1 MDTNTVPL
9 EHIHHIF
16 HKLNAVDR
24 QRSTAFVKENDRIRF
39 FAGRY
44 LLDIYLHDLSISETL
59 LQIQADEFK
68 RPRLPETTF
77 SISHSENWVAVAAGK
92 YDLSIGI
99 DLEVCAPLCVTDYIE
114 PFNQEEREYILEEN
128 TLSRFYHAW
137 TKKESGLKG
146 IGKGFLHNPMEI
158 NTINQYFL
166 YLNKKYS
173 WTELNIEGE
182 VKAHL
187 CHDQD
192 NATVNIK
199 MIRT

>member
-1 MDTNTVPL
+1 MDTNTFPL
-9 EHIHHIF
+9 GHIYHIF

-59 LQIQADEFK
+59 FQIQADEFK

-77 SISHSENWVAVAAGK
+77 SISHSENWVAVATGTKDVA
-92 YDLSIGI
+92 IGI
-99 DLEVCAPLCVTDYIE
+99 DLEVCAPLFVSDYLE
-114 PFNQEEREYILEEN
+114 PFNKKEREYILKEN

-146 IGKGFLHNPMEI
+146 IGKGFLYNPIEI
-158 NTINQYFL
+158 NTIEQQFVYQ
-166 YLNKKYS
+166 NKKYS
-173 WTELNIEGE
+173 WTELNIGPE

-199 MIRT
+199 MIQT